1 MKLGWLVKDECNDYE
16 FFKDKPRYY
25 TGELIQI
32 VYSEIV
38 E

>member
-1 MKLGWLVKDECNDYE
+1 MKIGWLLKDEDGDIKFLINE
-16 FFKDKPRYY
+16 PRYY